1 MTQEVSTTQVHRRCD
16 HCGPQWLGKASPYKA
31 DFKINQHKWD
41 EDCWER
47 RGWEEEEEKVEE
59 EEEEEEEEENWRR
72 GDEGEAVSGV
82 WGNAEFMSLSDQR
95 AVLMQ
100 I

>member
-31 DFKINQHKWD
+31 EFKINQQKWD
-41 EDCWER
+41 EDRWER
-47 RGWEEEEEKVEE
+47 RGRGEEEGKG
-59 EEEEEEEEENWRR
+59 EEEEEEEENWRL
-72 GDEGEAVSGV
+72 GDEGEDVSGV
-82 WGNAEFMSLSDQR
+82 LGNDEFMSLSDQR
-95 AVLMQ
+95 AGLMQ